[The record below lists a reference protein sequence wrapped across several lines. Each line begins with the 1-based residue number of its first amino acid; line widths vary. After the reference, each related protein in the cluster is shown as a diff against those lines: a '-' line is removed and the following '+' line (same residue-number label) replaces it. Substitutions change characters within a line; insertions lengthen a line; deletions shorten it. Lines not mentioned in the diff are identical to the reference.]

1 MFFILSKIL
10 AFLIRPI
17 VWVFLMLLIGTFLR
31 KRRKKMLILS
41 LFTFWFFSNSFIC
54 DEVSRWWEYEAIK
67 IENIKAKYDIGVV
80 LGGVSTYDAKNSTI
94 NFNKNA
100 DRLIYAEK
108 LYREGIINKI
118 LISGGSGMLFNNN
131 YKEASFIKNH
141 LIQNGISTN
150 DIIIEKNS
158 RNTKEN
164 ASLSAEILK
173 RDFQKESVLL
183 ITSALHMKRA
193 ILCFNKNGIA
203 VTAFPTDNTN
213 THRGFHPEDMLLP
226 NSKSLNKWE
235 SIIHEWVGYL
245 VYKIVI

>member
-1 MFFILSKIL
+1 
-10 AFLIRPI
+10 
-17 VWVFLMLLIGTFLR
+17 
-31 KRRKKMLILS
+31 
-41 LFTFWFFSNSFIC
+41 
-54 DEVSRWWEYEAIK
+54 
-67 IENIKAKYDIGVV
+67 
-80 LGGVSTYDAKNSTI
+80 
-94 NFNKNA
+94 
-100 DRLIYAEK
+100 
-108 LYREGIINKI
+108 
-118 LISGGSGMLFNNN
+118 MLFNNN

-193 ILCFNKNGIA
+193 ILCFNKNGITI
-203 VTAFPTDNTN
+203 TAFPTDNTN
-213 THRGFHPEDMLLP
+213 THRKFHLEDILLP